1 MIYQISSK
9 KLRENVL
16 IDLPAS
22 KSLSNRA
29 LILKGLCEEDCTLS
43 HISDCDDTNVMMAA
57 LSNDESKFVFEGEY
71 RVIDIGAAGTS
82 MRFLTAY
89 FASQDGAKVI
99 MTGSERICQRPVS
112 VLVDALRSLG
122 AEIEYIKNEGFPPLR
137 VNGKKLTGG
146 TLEIDGSISSQFVSA
161 LLMIAPTLQKGLTLR
176 LLGEVTSI
184 PYIRMTLAMMKNFG
198 AVSEW
203 DTEKNIISISPQQ
216 YKATNYSVES
226 DWSAASYWYE
236 VLCTSSSLKSL
247 RLKGLFLD
255 SIQGDKQVSDYFA
268 ELGIET
274 KSCEE
279 GVMITKTDK
288 PLPETV
294 TWNMSSQPDLAQ
306 TMICTLCWLGI
317 HFEISGLHTL
327 RIKETDRITALENE
341 LAKLGYIVE
350 DADDDVMFW
359 DGYTAIDDEVAIQLI
374 EKQTFG
380 PIATY
385 KDHRMAMAFAP
396 LNNEAN
402 SIMIED
408 PDVVSKSYPNFWKD
422 LKGVGYVIT
431 SRKIVEKK

>member
-1 MIYQISSK
+1 MIYQISRK

-29 LILKGLCEEDCTLS
+29 LILQGLCEEDCSLS
-43 HISDCDDTNVMMAA
+43 HISDCDDTKVMLAA
-57 LSNDESKFVFEGEY
+57 FDKDESKYIFEGDC

-89 FASQDGAKVI
+89 FASKEGAKVI
-99 MTGSERICQRPVS
+99 LTGSERICQRPIAI
-112 VLVDALRSLG
+112 LVDALRSLG
-122 AEIEYIKNEGFPPLR
+122 AEIEYKKEDGFPPLCI
-137 VNGKKLTGG
+137 NGRKLQGG
-146 TLEIDGSISSQFVSA
+146 KIEIDGSVSSQFISA
-161 LLMIAPTLQKGLTLR
+161 LLMIAPTLQEGLEIHLI
-176 LLGEVTSI
+176 GEVTSI
-184 PYIRMTLAMMKNFG
+184 PYIKMTLAMMKGFG
-198 AVSEW
+198 VLSDW
-203 DTEKNIISISPQQ
+203 DIENNIISISPQQ

-236 VLCTSSSLKSL
+236 VLCTAQNLQSI
-247 RLKGLFLD
+247 RLKGLRLD
-255 SIQGDKQVSDYFA
+255 SIQGDKFVMNYFA

-274 KSCEE
+274 KACEE
-279 GVMITKTDK
+279 GILISKTDK

-294 TWNMSSQPDLAQ
+294 TWDLSDQPDLAQ
-306 TMICTLCWLGI
+306 TMICTLCWLGV

-327 RIKETDRITALENE
+327 RIKETDRISALENE

-350 DADDDVMFW
+350 DAENDVMFW

-380 PIATY
+380 PIETY

-396 LNNEAN
+396 LNNESA
-402 SIMIED
+402 SIMIKD
-408 PDVVSKSYPNFWKD
+408 PEVISKSYPNFWKD
-422 LKGVGYVIT
+422 MKGVGYVL
-431 SRKIVEKK
+431 KVMKGGEG